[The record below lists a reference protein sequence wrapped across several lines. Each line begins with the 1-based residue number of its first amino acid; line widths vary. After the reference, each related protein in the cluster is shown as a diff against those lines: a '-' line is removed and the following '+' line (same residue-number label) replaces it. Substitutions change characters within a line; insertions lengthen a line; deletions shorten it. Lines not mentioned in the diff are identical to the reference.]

1 MDDSVESIFAHCCL
15 QIASQLN
22 VLLDLNPVINLLII
36 HLSLTEDESLQVNDK
51 NLRKGADFSLFRNVP
66 QLLAVVAVQL
76 FSPRQV
82 LDFEELSQDV
92 VEGDR

>member
-22 VLLDLNPVINLLII
+22 VLLDLNPVIYLLII
-36 HLSLTEDESLQVNDK
+36 HLSLTEYESLQVNDEDLREGA
-51 NLRKGADFSLFRNVP
+51 NLGLFRDIP
-66 QLLAVVAVQL
+66 KFLAVVAVQL
-76 FSPRQV
+76 FRLRQV
-82 LDFEELSQDV
+82 LDFEEFSQDV